1 MSRNSL
7 TNELVNL
14 LIYYN
19 FFSPGR
25 WVKIDSHQVPKK
37 YFEYSIGKLKAQ
49 VNGVRHVSH
58 KAQPSY
64 KSLTHKISYKIFD
77 LEHFLE
83 ALEEGDVS
91 FDQDVL
97 YSGNSPVEREQMIA
111 PLSAEE
117 EILRAKQRVHV
128 PVRKRKRPSSKTS
141 LIIGYGEGKA
151 TREIELIWWPDL
163 YHMSEHGQMVV
174 RFFLENVNFESFLRG
189 IPFRTINCKKK
200 KLLKIYW
207 YNKSILNT
215 I

>member
-14 LIYYN
+14 LIDYK

-25 WVKIDSHQVPKK
+25 WVKIDSHQVAKK
-37 YFEYSIGKLKAQ
+37 YFEYFIGKLKAQ

-64 KSLTHKISYKIFD
+64 KGLTHKISYKIFD
-77 LEHFLE
+77 FEHFLE

-97 YSGNSPVEREQMIA
+97 YSGNSLVEREQMIA

-141 LIIGYGEGKA
+141 LIVGYGEGKA
-151 TREIELIWWPDL
+151 TREIE
-163 YHMSEHGQMVV
+163 
-174 RFFLENVNFESFLRG
+174 
-189 IPFRTINCKKK
+189 
-200 KLLKIYW
+200 
-207 YNKSILNT
+207 
-215 I
+215 